1 MLEANSRSS
10 SNNWVLVNAVRILFE
25 LLLMELGD
33 LGGGVGVLL
42 RDGDSPA
49 AETSEQ
55 KNKIGGENFSFV
67 PLANKLE
74 KRFTGKSARR
84 GV

>member
-1 MLEANSRSS
+1 MFEANSRSS

-49 AETSEQ
+49 AETSAQ
-55 KNKIGGENFSFV
+55 IIKLVVRSKKIRSTFGE
-67 PLANKLE
+67 
-74 KRFTGKSARR
+74 
-84 GV
+84 

>member
-1 MLEANSRSS
+1 
-10 SNNWVLVNAVRILFE
+10 
-25 LLLMELGD
+25 MELGD

-55 KNKIGGENFSFV
+55 IIKNW
-67 PLANKLE
+67 
-74 KRFTGKSARR
+74 R
-84 GV
+84 